1 MTAAPMTGKLVA
13 DLVTGRPPSIDIAP
27 FAAGRFGLPPP

>member
-13 DLVTGRPPSIDIAP
+13 DHVAGRQPSIDMAP
-27 FAAGRFGLPPP
+27 FAAARFG